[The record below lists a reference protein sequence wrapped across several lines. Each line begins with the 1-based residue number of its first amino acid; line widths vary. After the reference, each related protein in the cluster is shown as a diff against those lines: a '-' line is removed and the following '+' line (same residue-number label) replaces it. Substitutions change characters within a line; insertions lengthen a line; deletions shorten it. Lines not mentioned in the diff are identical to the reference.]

1 MKGRIGLLFICSV
14 LFFALATGYAFAGQA
29 ITTDWEFVLET
40 NATGPVSGSLDDLG
54 NAIKNGAS
62 VKVVLLYPEG
72 SGNVA
77 NTHFVKNIGAWFNSD
92 GTTNYVWG
100 FDSAIFLPAS
110 NACKDSLNYVK
121 YEYGAYQ
128 TTSYAKTRFVGPCA
142 YTNSDVN
149 YSNTIKWYVSK

>member
-62 VKVVLLYPEG
+62 VKVVLL
-72 SGNVA
+72 
-77 NTHFVKNIGAWFNSD
+77 
-92 GTTNYVWG
+92 
-100 FDSAIFLPAS
+100 
-110 NACKDSLNYVK
+110 
-121 YEYGAYQ
+121 
-128 TTSYAKTRFVGPCA
+128 
-142 YTNSDVN
+142 
-149 YSNTIKWYVSK
+149 